1 MANRRTY
8 PVYLHDDGF
17 VGVVPGDV
25 FDLEGDE
32 ARHASTVR
40 RHRDGEV
47 LVIADGAGT
56 WLRGEVEGRSGRDR
70 IQLRVLE
77 VGIEPATRPR
87 ITVIQAL
94 PKTDRADSA
103 VELLTEVGVD
113 RIAAWQA
120 SRCVARWDADRA
132 VRGLARWERT
142 AREAAKQSRR
152 TWTPDLVGPWR
163 TVEAVAAVAAADL
176 AFVLHETAPQPLVA
190 ELPPSG
196 DPAEVVIV
204 VGPEGGL
211 TSDEVAALAAAGARV
226 VGLGPTVM
234 RTSTA
239 GAVAVSLVAAATG
252 RLSHLNPLIGEV
264 GTPDDMMS
272 P

>member
-17 VGVVPGDV
+17 VGVAPVTFSIWRGR
-25 FDLEGDE
+25 GT
-32 ARHASTVR
+32 ARVDGPSAPR
-40 RHRDGEV
+40 RR
-47 LVIADGAGT
+47 GAGHRRRFRH
-56 WLRGEVEGRSGRDR
+56 LASRRGRGAVRPRPHPATSP
-70 IQLRVLE
+70 E

-120 SRCVARWDADRA
+120 SRCVAPVGRRSSGCEGWRA
-132 VRGLARWERT
+132 GERT

-176 AFVLHETAPQPLVA
+176 AFVLHETARSRWWPNF
-190 ELPPSG
+190 PSG

-226 VGLGPTVM
+226 VGWA
-234 RTSTA
+234 R
-239 GAVAVSLVAAATG
+239 
-252 RLSHLNPLIGEV
+252 R
-264 GTPDDMMS
+264 
-272 P
+272 